1 MLSLHSPTWSTVAVC
16 VMVAANAAPVHPLA
30 RSRTQAVVQDRKHVL
45 NSWTNV
51 AALAS
56 GTRLRVE
63 LADRTRIAGRLESV
77 SPDRL
82 VVLAQGGAGTVG
94 WRRDQVTRVEQRGGP
109 RVRAGAGWGAL
120 VGVLV
125 GAITLWTIEPRDA
138 VTNGVLLYHE
148 LPVSVTG
155 TAIGAGAGSAI
166 NLARRRWVVVYQSP

>member
-16 VMVAANAAPVHPLA
+16 VMVAASVAPVHTLA
-30 RSRTQAVVQDRKHVL
+30 RSRTQAVIQDREHVL

-63 LADRTRIAGRLESV
+63 LADRTRIAGRLASV

-82 VVLAQGGAGTVG
+82 VVLAQGGAGTVA
-94 WRRDQVTRVEQRGGP
+94 WRRDQVARVEQRGGP

-125 GAITLWTIEPRDA
+125 GAITLGTVEPRDA
-138 VTNGVLLYHE
+138 ATDEVLLWHE
-148 LPVSVTG
+148 LPVLVTG
-155 TAIGAGAGSAI
+155 TALGVGTGSAL
-166 NLARRRWVVVYQSP
+166 NLARRRWVVVYQNP

>member
-16 VMVAANAAPVHPLA
+16 VMVAASAAPVHTLV
-30 RSRTQAVVQDRKHVL
+30 RSGTRAVVQDHEQVL
-45 NSWTNV
+45 NNWTNV

-63 LADRTRIAGRLESV
+63 LTDRTRIAGRLESV

-82 VVLAQGGAGTVG
+82 VVLAQGGAGTVA
-94 WRRDQVTRVEQRGGP
+94 WRRDQVSRVEQRGGP
-109 RVRAGAGWGAL
+109 RVRSGAGWGAL

-125 GAITLWTIEPRDA
+125 GAITLGTVEPKDA
-138 VTNGVLLYHE
+138 VTNGVLLWHE
-148 LPVSVTG
+148 LPVLVTG

-166 NLARRRWVVVYQSP
+166 SLARRRWVVVYQSP

>member
-1 MLSLHSPTWSTVAVC
+1 MLSLHSPTWGTVAVC
-16 VMVAANAAPVHPLA
+16 VMVAASVAPVHTLA
-30 RSRTQAVVQDRKHVL
+30 RSRTQAVMQDRQHVL

-51 AALAS
+51 AALGS

-63 LADRTRIAGRLESV
+63 LVDRTRITGRLESV

-82 VVLAQGGAGTVG
+82 VVRARGGAGTVA

-109 RVRAGAGWGAL
+109 RVKAGAGWGAI

-125 GAITLWTIEPRDA
+125 GAITLGTIEPKDA
-138 VTNGVLLYHE
+138 VTNGVLLWHE
-148 LPVSVTG
+148 LPVLVTG